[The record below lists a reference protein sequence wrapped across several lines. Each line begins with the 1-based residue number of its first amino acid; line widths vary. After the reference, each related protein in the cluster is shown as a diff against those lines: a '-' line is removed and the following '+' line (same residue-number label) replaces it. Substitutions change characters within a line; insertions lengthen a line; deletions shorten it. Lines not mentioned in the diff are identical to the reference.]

1 VTAKNH
7 NRRTDAQE
15 VYTDYLKRNRMFMTK
30 ERVSLLDYIL
40 AQEGHFSADELL
52 FGLQKDDVKVSRAT
66 LYRTLSQMVEAGIL
80 SESDFGHGHTHYEIT
95 LGEDPHAHLI
105 GSKMD
110 EVREVTSPE
119 LEKALEALCRK
130 EGFEVKRYKIQIF
143 GEFLTTPKRRK

>member
-1 VTAKNH
+1 
-7 NRRTDAQE
+7 
-15 VYTDYLKRNRMFMTK
+15 
-30 ERVSLLDYIL
+30 L

-52 FGLQKDDVKVSRAT
+52 FGLQKDDIKVSRAT